1 MSRNEQRPRFLADE
15 NLESVIIQGA
25 RRQRADIVFLTAKEA
40 NTLSLDDLRVLRRAQ
55 ELDLILI
62 THDSRTMYD
71 HFATFLSRLAPQECS
86 PGVLLVSQRRYSIGQ
101 IIAFILEIY
110 DLSSHDEW
118 RGQIVRLPL

>member
-1 MSRNEQRPRFLADE
+1 MSSHEQRPRFLADE

-25 RRQRADIVFLTAKEA
+25 RRQRPDMTFLTANEA
-40 NTLSLDDLRVLRRAQ
+40 HTLSLDDLQVLRRAR

-71 HFATFLSRLAPQECS
+71 HFATFISSLAPSEYC
-86 PGVLLVSQRRYSIGQ
+86 PGVLLVSQRRYSVGQ
-101 IIAFILEIY
+101 IIAFITEIY

-118 RGQIVRLPL
+118 RGQIARLPL